1 MPDTQVLVIGSG
13 VAGLTY
19 ALKVAGFAD
28 VTLITKKEHTE
39 SNTNYAQGGIAA
51 VMAPDDSPDL
61 HVQDTVTAGAGLC
74 HPEAVE
80 QLVRE
85 GPDRV
90 RELIEWGARFTTE
103 PDARGELHLSLGR
116 EGGHS
121 RRRIVHAKDLTGRE
135 VERTLV
141 AAVQQHPRIQVLE
154 HHSAIDLL
162 VGQPG
167 ARISN
172 RDGQDRQDGTARPP
186 ASNDPVHPVH
196 PFEMSGTP
204 ERLSRIVWGACVLD
218 NHSGEVKTFRA
229 QVTVLATGGCGQIYL
244 HTTNPAIATGDGVA
258 MAYRAGAEIGN
269 MEFIQFH
276 PTTLYHPQARSFL
289 ISEAVRGEGAVLKL
303 KDGTPFMDRYHPMAS
318 LAPRDVVARA
328 IDGELKRT
336 GDEFVYLDLTHLP
349 PETIRDRFPHI
360 YARCLEFGIDI
371 SREPIPIVPAAHYSC
386 GGVVTDLEGRTALS
400 RLFAVG
406 EVACSG
412 VHGANRLASN
422 SLLEALVFADHAAAR
437 TQEILAA
444 NDAGRLSLETAA
456 ADCAPANDPGRQAN
470 EVSPE
475 FLAHM
480 KVLVQTLM
488 WSHVGIVRSNHRLS
502 QALRELGIL
511 ESAVETLYQ
520 SSRVSEGLLELR
532 NLVTVGKL
540 IVESALIRQESR
552 GLHFNVDHP
561 ERDDRN
567 WIRDTLLRRAG

>member
-19 ALKVAGFAD
+19 ALKVARFAD

-51 VMAPDDSPDL
+51 VMAADDASDL
-61 HVQDTVTAGAGLC
+61 HIQDTLTAGAGLC
-74 HPEAVE
+74 HRDAVE

-90 RELIEWGARFTTE
+90 RELIEWGARFTME
-103 PDARGELHLSLGR
+103 PDASGALHLQLGR

-141 AAVQQHPRIQVLE
+141 TAVQRHPRIQVLE
-154 HHSAIDLL
+154 HHSAVDLL
-162 VGQPG
+162 VQRGPTARKSDAGQSEPPIVNGSG
-167 ARISN
+167 AR
-172 RDGQDRQDGTARPP
+172 AP
-186 ASNDPVHPVH
+186 AAV
-196 PFEMSGTP
+196 G
-204 ERLSRIVWGACVLD
+204 GACVL
-218 NHSGEVKTFRA
+218 NNETGEVLTFRA
-229 QVTVLATGGCGQIYL
+229 AVTVLATGGCGQIYL

-258 MAYRAGAEIGN
+258 MACRAGAEIGN

-276 PTTLYHPQARSFL
+276 PTTLYHPMARSFL

-303 KDGTPFMDRYHPMAS
+303 KDGSPFMDRYHPMAS

-328 IDGELKRT
+328 IDAELKRS

-349 PETIRDRFPHI
+349 PEEIRDRFPNI
-360 YARCLEFGIDI
+360 YARCLEYGLDI
-371 SREPIPIVPAAHYSC
+371 SHEPIPIVPAAHYSC
-386 GGVVTDLEGRTALS
+386 GGVVTDLEARTGLTG
-400 RLFAVG
+400 LFAVG
-406 EVACSG
+406 EVACTG

-422 SLLEALVFADHAAAR
+422 SLLEALVFADHAAQQTEA
-437 TQEILAA
+437 LLNSGDAA
-444 NDAGRLSLETAA
+444 QASLSAV
-456 ADCAPANDPGRQAN
+456 DCGPANDPRRQAN

-475 FLAHM
+475 FLQHM
-480 KVLVQTLM
+480 RLLVQTLM
-488 WSHVGIVRSNHRLS
+488 WTHVGIVRSNHRLS
-502 QALRELGIL
+502 QALRELRIL

-540 IVESALIRQESR
+540 IVESALIRKESR
-552 GLHFNVDHP
+552 GLHYNVDYP
-561 ERDDRN
+561 ERDDHG
-567 WIRDTLLRRAG
+567 WVRDTVLRRA

>member
-19 ALKVAGFAD
+19 ALKAATFSD
-28 VTLITKKEHTE
+28 VSLITKKEHTE

-51 VMAPDDSPDL
+51 VMAADDSPEL
-61 HVQDTVTAGAGLC
+61 HIEDTLTAGAGLC
-74 HPEAVE
+74 HRDAVE

-85 GPDRV
+85 GPTRV
-90 RELIEWGARFTTE
+90 LELIEWGARFTME
-103 PDARGELHLSLGR
+103 PDAGGELQLQLGR

-141 AAVQQHPRIQVLE
+141 TAVQQHPRIQVLE

-162 VGQPG
+162 VQ
-167 ARISN
+167 
-172 RDGQDRQDGTARPP
+172 RDGTGGRSDGA
-186 ASNDPVHPVH
+186 N
-196 PFEMSGTP
+196 EL
-204 ERLSRIVWGACVLD
+204 LSSPCPSVWGACVLD
-218 NHSGEVKTFRA
+218 NHSGEVVTFRA

-303 KDGTPFMDRYHPMAS
+303 KDGTSFMERYHPMAS

-328 IDGELKRT
+328 IDAELKRS
-336 GDEFVYLDLTHLP
+336 GDEFVFLDLTHLP
-349 PETIRDRFPHI
+349 PDEIRDRFPNI
-360 YARCLEFGIDI
+360 YARCLEFGLDI

-386 GGVVTDLEGRTALS
+386 GGVVTDLEGRTTLD

-406 EVACSG
+406 EVACTG

-437 TQEILAA
+437 TQEQLAS
-444 NDAGRLSLETAA
+444 NNVAGLDLDLAT
-456 ADCAPANDPGRQAN
+456 ADCGPANDPRRQAN

-475 FLAHM
+475 FLQHM

-502 QALRELGIL
+502 QALRELRIL

-532 NLVTVGKL
+532 NLVTVGKM

-567 WIRDTLLRRAG
+567 WLRDTLLRRA

>member
-19 ALKVAGFAD
+19 ALKAAAYAD
-28 VTLITKKEHTE
+28 VTLITKKAHTE

-51 VMAPDDSPDL
+51 VMAADDAPEL
-61 HVQDTVTAGAGLC
+61 HVQDTLTAGAGLC
-74 HPEAVE
+74 HNDAVE

-90 RELIEWGARFTTE
+90 RELIDWGARFTTA
-103 PDARGELHLSLGR
+103 PDASGALHLQLGR

-141 AAVQQHPRIQVLE
+141 TAVQRHPRIRVLE

-162 VGQPG
+162 VAREQGGEG
-167 ARISN
+167 ARGRGVEGPPGKDVPAIDIAGSPS
-172 RDGQDRQDGTARPP
+172 RPVSP
-186 ASNDPVHPVH
+186 LALLCP
-196 PFEMSGTP
+196 
-204 ERLSRIVWGACVLD
+204 RLSVWGACVLD
-218 NHSGEVKTFRA
+218 NNSGEVLTFRA

-258 MAYRAGAEIGN
+258 MAYRAGAEVGN

-276 PTTLYHPQARSFL
+276 PTTLYHPDARSFL

-328 IDGELKRT
+328 IDAELKRS
-336 GDEFVYLDLTHLP
+336 GDEFVYLDLTHMTP
-349 PETIRDRFPHI
+349 AAIRDHFPNI
-360 YARCLEFGIDI
+360 YARCLEFGLDI

-386 GGVVTDLEGRTALS
+386 GGVVTDLEARTALS

-406 EVACSG
+406 EVTCTG

-437 TQEILAA
+437 TRELLAEQPDTGA
-444 NDAGRLSLETAA
+444 DLDSAG
-456 ADCAPANDPGRQAN
+456 DCAPANDPRRQAN

-475 FLAHM
+475 FTQHM
-480 KVLVQTLM
+480 KQLVQTLM
-488 WSHVGIVRSNHRLS
+488 WTHVGIVRSNHRLS
-502 QALRELGIL
+502 QALRELRIL

-520 SSRVSEGLLELR
+520 SSRISEGLLELR
-532 NLVTVGKL
+532 NMVSVGKL
-540 IVESALIRQESR
+540 IVESALIRKESR
-552 GLHFNVDHP
+552 GLHYNVDYP
-561 ERDDRN
+561 ERDDQN
-567 WIRDTLLRRAG
+567 WIRDTLIRRA

>member
-51 VMAPDDSPDL
+51 VMAADDAPEL
-61 HVQDTVTAGAGLC
+61 HIADTLTAGAGLC
-74 HPEAVE
+74 HPDAVE

-90 RELIEWGARFTTE
+90 RELIDWGARFTTE
-103 PDARGELHLSLGR
+103 PSPEGLEQLALGR

-141 AAVQQHPRIQVLE
+141 TAIQTHPRIRVLQ
-154 HHSAIDLL
+154 HHSAIELL
-162 VGQPG
+162 VQRPRQVPG
-167 ARISN
+167 LNSA
-172 RDGQDRQDGTARPP
+172 P
-186 ASNDPVHPVH
+186 A
-196 PFEMSGTP
+196 
-204 ERLSRIVWGACVLD
+204 VWGACVLD
-218 NHSGEVKTFRA
+218 NRSGEVLTFRSL
-229 QVTVLATGGCGQIYL
+229 VTVLATGGCGQIYL

-258 MAYRAGAEIGN
+258 MAYRAGAAIGN

-303 KDGTPFMDRYHPMAS
+303 KDGTPFMERYHPLAS

-328 IDGELKRT
+328 IDAELKRS
-336 GDEFVYLDLTHLP
+336 GDEFVHLDLTHLP
-349 PETIRDRFPHI
+349 PAEIRDRFPHI
-360 YARCLEFGIDI
+360 YARCREFGLDI
-371 SREPIPIVPAAHYSC
+371 TREPIPIVPAAHYSC
-386 GGVVTDLEGRTALS
+386 GGVVTDLEARTTLD

-422 SLLEALVFADHAAAR
+422 SLLEALVFADHAAER
-437 TQEILAA
+437 TRELLSGGGLTLG
-444 NDAGRLSLETAA
+444 DLPRLA
-456 ADCAPANDPGRQAN
+456 ADCSPANDPRRQAN

-475 FLAHM
+475 FLRHM
-480 KVLVQTLM
+480 KLLVQTLM
-488 WSHVGIVRSNHRLS
+488 WTHVGIVRSNHRLS
-502 QALRELGIL
+502 QALRELRIL

-520 SSRVSEGLLELR
+520 SSRVSEELLELR

-540 IVESALIRQESR
+540 IVESALIRHESR
-552 GLHFNVDHP
+552 GLHDNVDYP
-561 ERDDRN
+561 ERDDQA
-567 WIRDTLLRRAG
+567 WARDTLLRRAPVQE

>member
-19 ALKVAGFAD
+19 ALKTARFAD

-39 SNTNYAQGGIAA
+39 SSTNYAQGGIAA
-51 VMAPDDSPDL
+51 VMAADDSPEL
-61 HVQDTVTAGAGLC
+61 HIQDTLTAGAGLC
-74 HPEAVE
+74 HHDAVE

-90 RELIEWGARFTTE
+90 RELIEWGARFSSE
-103 PDARGELHLSLGR
+103 QDDAGLPHLSLGR

-141 AAVQQHPRIQVLE
+141 TAVQRHPRIRVLE

-162 VGQPG
+162 IERASAG
-167 ARISN
+167 AWAA
-172 RDGQDRQDGTARPP
+172 ARPGILP
-186 ASNDPVHPVH
+186 EHR
-196 PFEMSGTP
+196 TP
-204 ERLSRIVWGACVLD
+204 NTEHRTPTVWGACVLD
-218 NHSGEVKTFRA
+218 NASGEVITFRA
-229 QVTVLATGGCGQIYL
+229 RVTVLATGGCGQIYL

-289 ISEAVRGEGAVLKL
+289 ISEAVRGEGAILKL
-303 KDGTPFMDRYHPMAS
+303 KDGNPFMERYHPMAS

-328 IDGELKRT
+328 IDAELKRS

-349 PETIRDRFPHI
+349 AEQIQERFPNI
-360 YARCLEFGIDI
+360 YSRCLEHGIDI
-371 SREPIPIVPAAHYSC
+371 TREPIPIVPAAHYSC
-386 GGVVTDLEGRTALS
+386 GGVVTDLEARTRLP

-437 TQEILAA
+437 TEELLSTEAA
-444 NDAGRLSLETAA
+444 VPLPALG
-456 ADCAPANDPGRQAN
+456 DCSPANDPRRRAN
-470 EVSPE
+470 DVSPE
-475 FLAHM
+475 FVQHM
-480 KVLVQTLM
+480 KLLVQTLM
-488 WSHVGIVRSNHRLS
+488 WTHVGIVRSNHRLS
-502 QALRELGIL
+502 QALRELRIL
-511 ESAVETLYQ
+511 ESAVETLFE
-520 SSRVSEGLLELR
+520 SSRTSEELLELR

-540 IVESALIRQESR
+540 IVESALIRRESR
-552 GLHFNVDHP
+552 GLHYNIDYP
-561 ERDDRN
+561 QRDDQD
-567 WIRDTLLRRAG
+567 WLRDTLLRRA

>member
-13 VAGLTY
+13 VGGLTY
-19 ALKVAGFAD
+19 ALKTAEFAD

-51 VMAPDDSPDL
+51 VMAADDSPDL
-61 HVQDTVTAGAGLC
+61 HIADTLTAGAGLC
-74 HPEAVE
+74 HQDAVA

-85 GPDRV
+85 GPARV
-90 RELIEWGARFTTE
+90 RELIEWGAHFTME
-103 PDARGELHLSLGR
+103 PDERGRPQLSLGR

-141 AAVQQHPRIQVLE
+141 TAVQHHPHIRVME

-162 VGQPG
+162 VQRSGEHGTQ
-167 ARISN
+167 AF
-172 RDGQDRQDGTARPP
+172 RDRPIGT
-186 ASNDPVHPVH
+186 
-196 PFEMSGTP
+196 
-204 ERLSRIVWGACVLD
+204 VWGACVLD
-218 NHSGEVKTFRA
+218 NQSGEVMTFRA
-229 QVTVLATGGCGQIYL
+229 QVTVLATGGCGQVYL

-289 ISEAVRGEGAVLKL
+289 ISEAVRGEGAILKL

-328 IDGELKRT
+328 IDAELKRT
-336 GDEFVYLDLTHLP
+336 GDEFVHLDLTHLP
-349 PETIRDRFPHI
+349 AEEIRDRFPNI
-360 YARCLEFGIDI
+360 YARCLEYGLDI
-371 SREPIPIVPAAHYSC
+371 ARQPIPIVPAAHYSC
-386 GGVVTDLEGRTALS
+386 GGVVTDLEARTVLD

-406 EVACSG
+406 EVSCTG

-437 TQEILAA
+437 TRDRLAA
-444 NDAGRLSLETAA
+444 SGDATVPGEASAV
-456 ADCAPANDPGRQAN
+456 DCSPANDPRRHAS

-475 FLAHM
+475 FVQHM
-480 KVLVQTLM
+480 KLLVQTLM
-488 WSHVGIVRSNHRLS
+488 WTHVGIVRSNHRLS
-502 QALRELGIL
+502 QALRELRIL
-511 ESAVETLYQ
+511 ENAVETLYH

-532 NLVTVGKL
+532 NMVTVGKL
-540 IVESALIRQESR
+540 IVESALIRPESR
-552 GLHFNVDHP
+552 GLHYNVDYP
-561 ERDDRN
+561 ERRDQDWR
-567 WIRDTLLRRAG
+567 RDTLLRRA

>member
-1 MPDTQVLVIGSG
+1 MPDPRVLVIGSG

-19 ALKVAGFAD
+19 ALKAARFAD

-51 VMAPDDSPDL
+51 VMAADDQPEL
-61 HVQDTVTAGAGLC
+61 HIQDTLTAGAGLC
-74 HPEAVE
+74 HRDAVE
-80 QLVRE
+80 QVVRE

-90 RELIEWGARFTTE
+90 RELIEWGAQFTME
-103 PDARGELHLSLGR
+103 PDREGSLHLQLGR

-141 AAVQQHPRIQVLE
+141 TAVQRHSRIRVLE

-162 VGQPG
+162 VDRGQEAESTGGSG
-167 ARISN
+167 AP
-172 RDGQDRQDGTARPP
+172 DRAP
-186 ASNDPVHPVH
+186 AVV
-196 PFEMSGTP
+196 
-204 ERLSRIVWGACVLD
+204 GACALD
-218 NHSGEVKTFRA
+218 NNSGEVLTFRA

-303 KDGTPFMDRYHPMAS
+303 KDGTPFMERYHPMAS
-318 LAPRDVVARA
+318 LAPRDIVARA
-328 IDGELKRT
+328 IDAELKRS

-349 PETIRDRFPHI
+349 PQVIRDHFPNI
-360 YARCLEFGIDI
+360 YSRCLEFGLDI
-371 SREPIPIVPAAHYSC
+371 SHEPIPIVPAAHYSC
-386 GGVVTDLEGRTALS
+386 GGVVTDLEARSRLE

-406 EVACSG
+406 EVACTG

-422 SLLEALVFADHAAAR
+422 SLLEALVFADHAAAQ
-437 TQEILAA
+437 TEVLLAEPEKSTS
-444 NDAGRLSLETAA
+444 G
-456 ADCAPANDPGRQAN
+456 DCSPANDPRRQAN

-475 FLAHM
+475 FVQHM
-480 KVLVQTLM
+480 KQLVQTLM

-502 QALRELGIL
+502 QALRELRIL

-520 SSRVSEGLLELR
+520 SSRISEGLLELR

-540 IVESALIRQESR
+540 IVESALLRHESR
-552 GLHFNVDHP
+552 GLHYNVDYP
-561 ERDDRN
+561 ERDDQK
-567 WIRDTLLRRAG
+567 WLRDTLLRRA